1 MRLTTDA
8 SLPPDARTALTREVD
23 EIWRRDGVRVQWVP
37 AILGETSSEF
47 AVRVFVVRR
56 ERAST
61 PPGHQWPVGELLFDR
76 AGAPVAIASIAAAE
90 RVLDETTG
98 RHEPAQLRDRRLG
111 LILGRTVAHE
121 MGHYLLN
128 TDGHARRGLMR
139 ARIDADELADLRSG
153 AFFLDAPAAR
163 WIRGGLS
170 RAPDAETRLAR
181 FTYAP

>member
-8 SLPPDARTALTREVD
+8 GLPPDARAALTREVD
-23 EIWRRDGVRVQWVP
+23 DIWRRDGVRVQWVLSS
-37 AILGETSSEF
+37 LGNASSEF
-47 AVRVFVVRR
+47 ALRVFVVRR
-56 ERAST
+56 ERATT
-61 PPGHQWPVGELLFDR
+61 PAEHQWPVGELLFDR
-76 AGAPVAIASIAAAE
+76 AGTPVAIASIAAAE
-90 RVLDETTG
+90 RVLDEATG
-98 RHEPAQLRDRRLG
+98 RHEPARLRDRRLG

-139 ARIDADELADLRSG
+139 ARIDADELADLRRG

-170 RAPDAETRLAR
+170 RAPTPETRLAR
-181 FTYAP
+181 FAYGR